1 MANRN
6 SRVNIWGR
14 ESVDEESAWGLSA
27 GMGARGVQPPQQHR
41 AVGRVAR
48 RSPDV
53 GATTLTWLG
62 AGVGGFVGP
71 QGERAS
77 GRCSRCSSPSLSRRG
92 VGVPDVVR
100 RADRWETWF
109 APDQDFE
116 FLVSGVTSG
125 FSYETL
131 PREQSSLG
139 FEVANYVPPEHI
151 GKATADVERQIEL
164 GRVITTTF
172 DRVNGVSAIGIVDK
186 QRSGFVKHRLVHDLS
201 RPDGAS
207 TNEHAHV

>member
-1 MANRN
+1 MRSVRTRGEFRAAGVRTRGAGAPLSRRANFSPSITLSLESFVMCKTFVPFFVRIGHDLNVANRN

-71 QGERAS
+71 QGGRAS
-77 GRCSRCSSPSLSRRG
+77 GRCSRCS
-92 VGVPDVVR
+92 
-100 RADRWETWF
+100 
-109 APDQDFE
+109 
-116 FLVSGVTSG
+116 
-125 FSYETL
+125 
-131 PREQSSLG
+131 
-139 FEVANYVPPEHI
+139 
-151 GKATADVERQIEL
+151 
-164 GRVITTTF
+164 
-172 DRVNGVSAIGIVDK
+172 
-186 QRSGFVKHRLVHDLS
+186 
-201 RPDGAS
+201 
-207 TNEHAHV
+207 